1 MLICLLAA
9 AAEAAVGERV
19 VLEGQEDW
27 SPISAAQVK
36 KRKVWEQV
44 QPLLATHPETGAA
57 LFDGVRLVCEGGAGP
72 LLAPSIR
79 GGAIS

>member
-1 MLICLLAA
+1 M
-9 AAEAAVGERV
+9 GERV

-44 QPLLATHPETGAA
+44 QPLLATHAETGVA